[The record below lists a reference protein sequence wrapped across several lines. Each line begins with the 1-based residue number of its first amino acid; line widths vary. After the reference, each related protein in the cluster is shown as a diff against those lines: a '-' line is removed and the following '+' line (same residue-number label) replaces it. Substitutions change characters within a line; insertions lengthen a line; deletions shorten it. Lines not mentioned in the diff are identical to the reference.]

1 VIERVVALAS
11 TDESESAP
19 TEVRGGVVSGGSGGG
34 RYVPRPPAGLPG
46 QIVGRVF
53 DQTGAVL
60 PGATV
65 DVEVGPVRQSGTTDA
80 DGVFRLSNLPAGTAR
95 VTAHLLGFTS
105 QTQVVAFNQEPLGVN
120 FTLSV
125 ASLQETV
132 TVAGQAADR
141 KDARSEPPSQNVVNL
156 QRRAA
161 GVLPI
166 RVEVPRAGTSHQFVK
181 PLVIDQAATVSFKY
195 KRR

>member
-1 VIERVVALAS
+1 VALALLVLLPV
-11 TDESESAP
+11 AAMAQ
-19 TEVRGGVVSGGSGGG
+19 SGISG
-34 RYVPRPPAGLPG
+34 
-46 QIVGRVF
+46 IVK
-53 DQTGAVL
+53 DTSGAVL
-60 PGATV
+60 PGVTV
-65 DVEVGPVRQSGTTDA
+65 DADVLGVRRSATSGG
-80 DGVFRLSNLPAGTAR
+80 DGVFRLSGLPSGTAR
-95 VTAHLLGFTS
+95 LTAHLAGFTS
-105 QTQVVAFNQEPLGVN
+105 QTQVVPFNQEPTGVN

-125 ASLQETV
+125 GALQETV
-132 TVAGQAADR
+132 TVSGQSPAERKNEAGRA
-141 KDARSEPPSQNVVNL
+141 EPPSQNVVNL